1 VAGPPAE
8 LISVAFTTHD
18 QAEVA
23 LGAAL
28 ALDPKD
34 AVVVVRG
41 TDGRIQ
47 LHQTHQTSIGEGAIA
62 GGTAGL
68 LAGLLVGLPVAGAL
82 AGLVAGGGFGARD
95 TGIPDEQL
103 RALGKSLDADQA
115 VLCVLVEPGGASALT
130 AALEPFGG
138 ELLP

>member
-1 VAGPPAE
+1 VAGPPAD

-34 AVVVVRG
+34 AAVVVRG
-41 TDGRIQ
+41 ADGRIQ
-47 LHQTHQTSIGEGAIA
+47 LHQTHQTSIGEGAIV

-82 AGLVAGGGFGARD
+82 AGLVGGGGFGARD

-115 VLCVLVEPGGASALT
+115 VLCVLVEPDGASALT

>member
-28 ALDPKD
+28 ALDPRD
-34 AVVVVRG
+34 AAVVVRG
-41 TDGRIQ
+41 PDGRVQ
-47 LHQTHQTSIGEGAIA
+47 LHQTHQTSVGEGAIV

-68 LAGLLVGLPVAGAL
+68 LAGLLVGLPVGGAL
-82 AGLVAGGGFGARD
+82 LGLVAGGGFGARD
-95 TGIPDEQL
+95 TGIPDERL
-103 RALGKSLDADQA
+103 RALGASLEADQA
-115 VLCVLVEPGGASALT
+115 VLCVLADPDDVPELT